1 MDSIS
6 FGYPLR
12 LLSAVVI
19 TLNSAATLK
28 RCLESLSFADEVI
41 VLDGGSSDQTQVI
54 ARARGARCYENSDW
68 QGFGVQK
75 NRALDLASHN
85 WVLLLDS
92 DEWLEVDAAKEIRQ
106 LLEDAGK
113 PTDHSVDETSTPA
126 SVASPSTR
134 PLAYRLRRRS
144 RYLGRIVRH
153 SGWWPDHVTRL
164 FHRDAARYSEDWV
177 HERLLLREPKR
188 LGTLRAVIE
197 HDAVMSVEQVLSKT
211 NRYSTLSAKQMHA
224 AGRSAS
230 VSLAIGKGLWAF
242 VRTYLFQLGFLDG
255 RVGFLIAFH
264 SAETTFYR
272 YLKLWEVKAS
282 KGMAPP

>member
-1 MDSIS
+1 VNS
-6 FGYPLR
+6 LTE
-12 LLSAVVI
+12 LSAVVI

-41 VLDGGSSDQTQVI
+41 VLDGGSSDRTQIV
-54 ARARGARCYENSDW
+54 ARECGAKLFENSDW

-75 NRALDLASHN
+75 NRALDLASHE
-85 WVLLLDS
+85 WILLLDS
-92 DEWLEVDAAKEIRQ
+92 DEWLGASAAQEIRDVLVPGRNTTPKNPLHSTNGQ
-106 LLEDAGK
+106 AL
-113 PTDHSVDETSTPA
+113 PTTTG
-126 SVASPSTR
+126 

-164 FHRDAARYSEDWV
+164 FHQDAARYSEDWV

-230 VSLAIGKGLWAF
+230 VTLAIGKGLWAF

-272 YLKLWEVKAS
+272 YLKLWEVIES
-282 KGMAPP
+282 KGVAPP

>member
-6 FGYPLR
+6 LGHSLR

-41 VLDGGSSDQTQVI
+41 VLDGGSTDQTKVI
-54 ARARGARCYENSDW
+54 ACECGAKFSENSDW

-75 NRALDLASHN
+75 NRALDLASHE
-85 WVLLLDS
+85 WILLLDS
-92 DEWLEVDAAKEIRQ
+92 DEWLEASAVQEIRDVVVSGGKINLKEIRHVATGPA
-106 LLEDAGK
+106 L
-113 PTDHSVDETSTPA
+113 PTTTG
-126 SVASPSTR
+126 

-164 FHRDAARYSEDWV
+164 FHQDAARYSEDWV

-272 YLKLWEVKAS
+272 YLKLWEVIES
-282 KGMAPP
+282 KGVAPP

>member
-6 FGYPLR
+6 LGHSLR

-41 VLDGGSSDQTQVI
+41 VLDGGSSDQTQLI
-54 ARARGARCYENSDW
+54 ARACGAKLFENSDW

-75 NRALDLASHN
+75 NRALDLASHE
-85 WVLLLDS
+85 WILLLDS
-92 DEWLEVDAAKEIRQ
+92 DEWLEASAAQEIRDVVVSGGSIN
-106 LLEDAGK
+106 LKD
-113 PTDHSVDETSTPA
+113 
-126 SVASPSTR
+126 TR
-134 PLAYRLRRRS
+134 PVATGPTTAGPQAYQLRRRS
-144 RYLGRIVRH
+144 RYLGRIVRY

-177 HERLLLREPKR
+177 HERLMLREPHR
-188 LGTLRAVIE
+188 LGTLQAIIE

-211 NRYSTLSAKQMHA
+211 NRYSSLSAKQMHA

-230 VSLAIGKGLWAF
+230 VGLAIGKGLWAF

-272 YLKLWEVKAS
+272 YLKLWEVTES
-282 KGMAPP
+282 KGAASP